1 MIVALMFA
9 FFATDTTG
17 LGDALRTATR
27 SEAPSWMRWRTITD
41 VRPAVEAGYVGR
53 GWAPFWLDSVGTPT
67 SAARLMVRELTGLP
81 DRGLDPA
88 DHDATTLAQRM
99 DSLVTATEM
108 AAFDLALSVGAL
120 RVARALDR
128 GRVHPTTLHRTL
140 RLPREP
146 FDGVTIL
153 TTLAGSATPAQ
164 VLRGLE
170 PTFYQYHRL
179 LGVLQR
185 YRALARDTTLLPLP
199 PGPRVLRP
207 DSVWTGSAALRRLLR
222 AVGDHPDPLPPPVMD
237 TLFDAGLSAAVQR
250 FQRRHGVTDDGLVG
264 PATRRLLTRP
274 WTQKIRQVEL
284 TLERWR
290 WLPRE
295 HPVPPAIVNIPAF
308 RAYAITSLPELEAET
323 LTMDVVVGTATRFD
337 TPLLALEMTSV
348 NFHPYWNVPE
358 SIAREEILPK
368 ALESPAYLTTNNYE
382 LLRGNTV
389 IPINAENI
397 AAIGGAV
404 RVRQTPGPHNALG
417 RVKFD
422 MPNREN
428 IYLHDT
434 PAQSLFERVRRDFS
448 HGCIRLAD
456 PAGFAAW
463 ALRDLPEWTRA
474 RIDSVM
480 AGNTAL
486 VVPLPRKIPVYIVY
500 QTVMARES
508 GDAYFYGDL
517 YGHDAKLDVA
527 LRRGYPYAGTTLPS
541 VP

>member
-1 MIVALMFA
+1 MILPLLLALA
-9 FFATDTTG
+9 PADTTG
-17 LGDALRTATR
+17 VGAALRTVTLAD
-27 SEAPSWMRWRTITD
+27 APSWMRWRSITD

-53 GWAPFWLDSVGTPT
+53 GWAPFWLDSVGQPT
-67 SAARLMVRELTGLP
+67 AAARLMVRELNGLP

-88 DHDATTLAQRM
+88 DHDATALTQRM
-99 DSLVTATEM
+99 DSLAGASEM
-108 AAFDLALSVGAL
+108 AAFDLVLSVGAL
-120 RVARALDR
+120 RVAHALDR
-128 GRVHPTTLHRTL
+128 GRVHPTRLHPTL

-146 FDGVTIL
+146 FDGVAIL
-153 TTLAGSATPAQ
+153 AALAGSAAPAE
-164 VLRGLE
+164 VLRRLE

-185 YRALARDTTLLPLP
+185 YRALARDTTLMPLP
-199 PGPRVLRP
+199 SGPRVVRP
-207 DSVWTGSAALRRLLR
+207 DSVWVGAATLRRLLR
-222 AVGDHPDPLPPPVMD
+222 AVGDHPDPLPPPAMD
-237 TLFDAGLSAAVQR
+237 TIFDAGLSAAVQR

-264 PATRRLLTRP
+264 PATRRLLERP
-274 WTQKIRQVEL
+274 WADQIRQVEL

-290 WLPRE
+290 WLPRT
-295 HPVPPAIVNIPAF
+295 HPIPPAIVNIPAF
-308 RAYAITSLPELEAET
+308 RAYAITSLPERESET
-323 LTMDVVVGTATRFD
+323 LAMDIVVGTAARFD

-348 NFHPYWNVPE
+348 NFHPYWNVPT
-358 SIAREEILPK
+358 SIARNEIRPK
-368 ALESPAYLTTNNYE
+368 ALASAAYLRNGNYE

-389 IPINAENI
+389 VPITAENI
-397 AAIGGAV
+397 AAIGSAV

-422 MPNREN
+422 MPNPQN

-434 PAQSLFERVRRDFS
+434 PSRSLFERVRRDFS

-456 PAGFAAW
+456 PAAFAAW
-463 ALRDLPEWTRA
+463 ALRELPEWTRE

-486 VVPLPRKIPVYIVY
+486 VVTLPRKIPVYIVY

-517 YGHDAKLDVA
+517 YGHDATLDVA
-527 LRRGYPYAGTTLPS
+527 LRRGYPYAGTTLTSTP
-541 VP
+541 